1 MRDYEKIIIIIL
13 LTIIFIKI
21 IVILALAPL
30 IQHSLSLLKEFVP
43 KKKEYVLLIRGTPNF
58 KLQSLS
64 NKTVV
69 LSDFRGRVVVIIFWH
84 TLSTSFS
91 EQLKCLKELED
102 KWSDKVVFLYVNLGE
117 KSSIVAT
124 FAKKHGLDM
133 DRVLLGEDKFQS
145 DPLIVK
151 MTSTI
156 IVDEQGKVLKADISV
171 DCEDINRVLTEHY
184 KR

>member
-1 MRDYEKIIIIIL
+1 MRDYEKIIIITLLIIIL
-13 LTIIFIKI
+13 IKI
-21 IVILALAPL
+21 ITILALAPL
-30 IQHSLSLLKEFVP
+30 IQHPLSLLKECVSR
-43 KKKEYVLLIRGTPNF
+43 KKEYVLLVRGTPNF

-84 TLSTSFS
+84 TSSTSFS
-91 EQLKCLKELED
+91 KQLKCLKELED
-102 KWSDKVVFLYVNLGE
+102 KWGDKVVFLYVNLGE
-117 KSSIVAT
+117 KYSIVAT